1 MEKIDLMF
9 LIKEQKEREFKEKWE
24 DTRKDILANVL
35 KIRKDFIEKNYSK
48 KKIDVNILYFL
59 L

>member
-1 MEKIDLMF
+1 MEKINLMF